1 MRLQASI
8 CLGCIGNIGTT
19 RQAIGGT
26 SQKPK
31 QKTQS
36 NLVRTVKVP
45 EDMEYEQIEEK
56 QEAKSKNPIISRQ
69 KLEH

>member
-1 MRLQASI
+1 M
-8 CLGCIGNIGTT
+8 
-19 RQAIGGT
+19 
-26 SQKPK
+26 

-36 NLVRTVKVP
+36 NPVMTVELP

-56 QEAKSKNPIISRQ
+56 QEAKSKNPIIERQ